1 MDRPTKRFKSESS
14 RYYRKRR
21 TFKKYLY
28 SQGLGPRNRYYR
40 VPRTLGALFANPEI
54 KYYDTD
60 RPNID
65 IPAVSATTL
74 TAAPSTEPT
83 GTVGCLFAPSLGDT
97 VSQRNG
103 RKVAIKKIRISG
115 SVQIPPQ
122 SAQSTGEDPIIVRV
136 VVYVDKQSNG
146 AQAGLVDVF
155 RGVTGG
161 VGPFTMIKQ
170 PQSTGQMG
178 RFRVLKDKF
187 YTFDNFNAVGT
198 AGSFIQSSILK
209 NFKFNITFK
218 KPLNVNFN
226 DVNDGTVASISSGAV
241 HLQANATINSTIPQA
256 QAFIAYS
263 SRVVFVD
270 I

>member
-1 MDRPTKRFKSESS
+1 MDRPTKRFKSESQ

-21 TFKKYLY
+21 FKKYLY
-28 SQGLGPRNRYYR
+28 SQGLGPRKNYYR
-40 VPRTLGALFANPEI
+40 VPRTMGALFANPEI
-54 KYYDTD
+54 KYFDTD
-60 RPNID
+60 RSNID

-103 RKVAIKKIRISG
+103 RKVAIKKIRING
-115 SVQIPPQ
+115 SVQIP
-122 SAQSTGEDPIIVRV
+122 AQSNQSVGEEPIVVRV
-136 VVYVDKQSNG
+136 VVYVDKQANG
-146 AQAGLVDVF
+146 SQAGLVDVF
-155 RGVTGG
+155 RGVSGG
-161 VGPFTMIKQ
+161 VGPYTIIKQ
-170 PQSTGQMG
+170 HQSTGQMG

-198 AGSFIQSSILK
+198 AASFIQSSILK

-218 KPLNVNFN
+218 KPLQVNFN
-226 DVNDGTVASISSGAV
+226 DVNDGTVASISSGAI
-241 HLQANATINSTIPQA
+241 HLQANATINSIIPLA
-256 QAFIAYS
+256 QAYIAYT

-270 I
+270 V